1 MIDFLLQEENCNL
14 VLLKVFL
21 VNSDNNKFL
30 FYPSHCLKLKQFDS
44 FVLLS
49 AFKKT
54 FQINKSEKLVHLQEL
69 GGEKILDAAV
79 L

>member
-1 MIDFLLQEENCNL
+1 MQSCAIESFL
-14 VLLKVFL
+14 
-21 VNSDNNKFL
+21 SL
-30 FYPSHCLKLKQFDS
+30 FRQQQILFCPSHCLKLKQFDC
-44 FVLLS
+44 FVLMS

-54 FQINKSEKLVHLQEL
+54 FQINKSEKLEHLQEL